1 MLVQSAKDWGSLPS
15 NIKQATSQAASDA
28 VDSRLS
34 ASTSR
39 SWTEGGL
46 RELNS
51 PGHIGRAPPSMHR
64 GSIAGTP
71 RPNTHYQVLLLP
83 VDLHRVDGIDGR
95 CLVELSGVRMLRREV
110 PEAHW
115 P

>member
-34 ASTSR
+34 ASTSH

-46 RELNS
+46 RETQ
-51 PGHIGRAPPSMHR
+51 GAQF
-64 GSIAGTP
+64 P
-71 RPNTHYQVLLLP
+71 RPHW
-83 VDLHRVDGIDGR
+83 DGTAQHAPGIYCRDPR
-95 CLVELSGVRMLRREV
+95 PQHSLSGTFPAR
-110 PEAHW
+110 
-115 P
+115 

>member
-34 ASTSR
+34 ASTSQ

-51 PGHIGRAPPSMHR
+51 PGHIGTAPPSMHL

-71 RPNTHYQVLLLP
+71 PSPELTIRYFSCPLTCTVL
-83 VDLHRVDGIDGR
+83 
-95 CLVELSGVRMLRREV
+95 M
-110 PEAHW
+110 A
-115 P
+115 